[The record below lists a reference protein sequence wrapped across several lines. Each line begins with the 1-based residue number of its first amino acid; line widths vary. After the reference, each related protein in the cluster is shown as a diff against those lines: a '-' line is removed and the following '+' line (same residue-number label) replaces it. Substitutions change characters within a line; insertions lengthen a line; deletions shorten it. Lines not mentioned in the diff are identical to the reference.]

1 MNFSSPPKGLI
12 GGNFRITNLE
22 LFIPTNTAEN
32 PEEEKKKLTLE
43 LNYTKGFLSNVEKKL
58 SNKHFVANAPNK
70 VIDLERKKA
79 TDAREKILLLE
90 KNLESL

>member
-1 MNFSSPPKGLI
+1 
-12 GGNFRITNLE
+12 
-22 LFIPTNTAEN
+22 N

-43 LNYTKGFLSNVEKKL
+43 LNYTKGFLSSVEKKL
-58 SNKHFVANAPNK
+58 SNKHFVANAPDK

-79 TDAREKILLLE
+79 SDAREKILLLE